1 VNDQALAT
9 TLEDR
14 EGVLA
19 SKIEELLPGVVRRFD
34 VVAIQATT
42 ATHPR
47 VLSQLQQEGG
57 IVLVTLERDPNR
69 IGRHRRE
76 ALRMALAHGKSSR
89 IVYMDFDHLLRWIE
103 NDASELD
110 RVLKMTAEYDCAV
123 IGRGP
128 RSLDLLPERLASTEA
143 IINHVYHLMTGHPWD
158 VMMAARSFSRR
169 AAQAIVE
176 GSSVDSIGNDVAWP
190 LYCEARGLWVG
201 YVEAEGLTYRTNA
214 DYASDLVDRRD
225 GDPRAWAERVLVA
238 AREIEAMLPYMEEQ
252 RG

>member
-1 VNDQALAT
+1 MNDQALAT

-19 SKIEELLPGVVRRFD
+19 SKVEELLPGVVRRFD
-34 VVAIQATT
+34 VVAVQATT

-47 VLSQLQQEGG
+47 ILSQLQEEGG
-57 IVLVTLERDPNR
+57 IVLATVERDTNR

-110 RVLKMTAEYDCAV
+110 RVLKATVEYDCAV

-128 RSLDLLPERLASTEA
+128 RSLAALPERLASTEA
-143 IINHVYHLMTGHPWD
+143 IINHVYRLMTGRPWD
-158 VMMAARSFSRR
+158 VMMAARSFSRQ
-169 AAQAIVE
+169 AAEAIVE
-176 GSSVDSIGNDVAWP
+176 GCSVDSIGNDAAWP
-190 LYCEARGLWVG
+190 LFCEARGLSVG

-214 DYASDLVDRRD
+214 DYASDLVDTRD

-238 AREIEAMLPYMEEQ
+238 AKEIEAMLPYMKE
-252 RG
+252 

>member
-1 VNDQALAT
+1 MTDQALAT
-9 TLEDR
+9 TLGDR

-19 SKIEELLPGVVRRFD
+19 SKIEEFLPGVVRRFD
-34 VVAIQATT
+34 VVAVQATT

-47 VLSQLQQEGG
+47 ILSQLQVEGG
-57 IVLVTLERDPNR
+57 IVLATAQPDTNR

-76 ALRMALAHGKSSR
+76 ALRLALAHGSSSR

-110 RVLKMTAEYDCAV
+110 RVLKATAEYDCAV

-128 RSLDLLPERLASTEA
+128 HSLAALPERLASTEA
-143 IINHVYHLMTGHPWD
+143 IINHVYRLMTGHPWD

-169 AAQAIVE
+169 GAEAIVA
-176 GSSVDSIGNDVAWP
+176 GCSVESIGNDVAWP
-190 LYCEARGLWVG
+190 LFCEARGLSVG
-201 YVEAEGLTYRTNA
+201 YAEAEGLTYRTNV
-214 DYASDLVDRRD
+214 DYAFDLVDTHD
-225 GDPRAWAERVLVA
+225 GDPRAWAERVLLA
-238 AREIEAMLPYMEEQ
+238 AQEIEAMLPYMEQQ